1 MKQFLS
7 TKEAAQFLNLK
18 QNTLEMWRVKGIGP
32 AFVKFN
38 RACRYRLSDLEDY
51 IKESTRMNT
60 SQKGVEVKHE

>member
-1 MKQFLS
+1 VKQFLT

-38 RACRYRLSDLEDY
+38 GACRYRLSDLEDY

-60 SQKGVEVKHE
+60 SQKGVKKKYE